1 MRFNFNIGDF
11 FRRSPENK
19 LECKRLVKYD
29 GTKFE
34 VAGIDIHSIK
44 IGKIGVEPVL
54 QTVSQTLLLLDH
66 SQYNLCLLIRSI
78 KDEQQRE
85 EYKRRMIDDKLHA
98 TNIIFTLDALAKN
111 PNSQV
116 LQNVMEEILLA
127 APRAIEIERST
138 DNQTEKAIRIGN
150 TSFKE
155 KIEGLATF
163 YDKVIKKLDKM
174 LDNPGFTR
182 MYDPEESDK
191 VHDTLVEIDK
201 EIENNIFIERSII
214 NEYRRIRGPWKELY
228 ETDAKTR
235 RQLVYGVRD
244 FRNLLAKKFNELSAH
259 IPDAGLGQIEI
270 NEKEYKIL

>member
-98 TNIIFTLDALAKN
+98 TNIIFALDALAKN

-116 LQNVMEEILLA
+116 LQDVMEKILLA

-138 DNQTEKAIRIGN
+138 DNETEKALRTGN

-155 KIEGLATF
+155 KVEGLATF

-182 MYDPEESDK
+182 MYDPEEPYK

-214 NEYRRIRGPWKELY
+214 NEYRRIRGPWKKLY

-235 RQLVYGVRD
+235 SQLVYGVRD
-244 FRNLLAKKFNELSAH
+244 FRNLLAKKFNELSVH

-270 NEKEYKIL
+270 NEKEFKIL